1 MPFTIGSLG
10 LLSFCFH
17 GVAAL
22 SIAEAYIKTVPQ
34 DASCGTVA

>member
-10 LLSFCFH
+10 LLSFRFR

-22 SIAEAYIKTVPQ
+22 SIAKHTYATVPQ